1 MKNHT
6 LVVFSLSLVCGLLLF
21 QAYPVNEVSK
31 TANITVTAT
40 LLPTCLTRF
49 LVSGSTSFG
58 TLDFGSTV
66 ALTQP
71 ISVAGQTNSGA
82 ITVQCSNG
90 TSFNVLLSSGQSGN
104 TNNRYLSGGPSAQ
117 QVSYNLYTNATYSV
131 IWDDVVGVS
140 QVATGQVVTIPVY
153 GLVPAQSTPA
163 VGTYTDTVQ
172 VTVSW

>member
-21 QAYPVNEVSK
+21 QAYPVNAVSK

-104 TNNRYLSGGPSAQ
+104 TNNRYLS
-117 QVSYNLYTNATYSV
+117 
-131 IWDDVVGVS
+131 
-140 QVATGQVVTIPVY
+140 
-153 GLVPAQSTPA
+153 
-163 VGTYTDTVQ
+163 
-172 VTVSW
+172 